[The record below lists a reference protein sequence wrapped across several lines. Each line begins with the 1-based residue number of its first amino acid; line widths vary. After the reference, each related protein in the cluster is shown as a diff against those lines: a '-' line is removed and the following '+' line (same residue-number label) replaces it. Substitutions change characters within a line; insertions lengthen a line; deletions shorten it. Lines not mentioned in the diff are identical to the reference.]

1 MLTIKN
7 RGKRATALFL
17 SAALALSVNASL
29 TRAAVSPGTP
39 SGASPAR
46 AAGASQDGAR
56 RGNANYVSN
65 QGALLDD
72 AFVALPLS
80 AVKAS
85 GWLENQL
92 LLQKNGL
99 TGHMYLFNDYSDARS
114 MWLGAASGEAWERGP
129 YYMRGLVA
137 LAFSLED
144 PDLIAQAMKWINAVL
159 GSQRADGSFGPVA
172 VGDWW
177 PEMPVLMAL
186 RDYYEYTDYKGQPDG
201 RVMPFMEKYFRFEQA
216 QLPAHHL
223 TNWADERGG
232 DNIDS
237 VYWLYDR
244 LYDPANPGNTDWL
257 LDLGNTLKSQ
267 TSDWLTRYTNTTVRQ
282 HVVNTSQGLKMPTV
296 YYQYDGGAAYKAAAA
311 NGILNWSLDHGRIDG
326 LPNSDESA
334 RDNRSTRG
342 TETCGIVENMLS
354 MEINERIL
362 GEAWMGD
369 YIERLAYNALPAAIT
384 PDSTGHTY
392 FVLQNQV
399 LATLGNHEFVNDHGD
414 SSAFGAPNGYD
425 CCFANFHMGWPKFVQ
440 TMWMA
445 TRADG
450 LAVTAYGPN
459 SVNAKVAGGKTAKFD
474 EQTDYPFKDTV
485 RLTYGGDDASFEL
498 KLRVPAWAQ
507 DPVITVNGRAMEGVA
522 AGDYYTVNRAWQY
535 GDIVNL
541 TFPSEIRASTWYN
554 NSVGI
559 EKGALIFGLKLDEQW
574 RRLDGTDGN
583 ELREEKVNRQPD
595 YPTRE
600 VLAAG
605 KWNYGLVIDYNN
617 PAAGFQV
624 QEADAVGLQP
634 FSQAGAPITLKA
646 VGQVI
651 PNWKLDGNLAGP
663 QPVITP
669 YDASKTE
676 PIELIP
682 YGSERLR
689 ISEFPRIGNPA
700 DTVTRSDG
708 RAIKFNG
715 ADYTEFKNVVVPD
728 AGDYTLKITGSG
740 SGSVIVNAKY
750 TQAVSLDAG
759 PAQITGLK
767 SKTSG
772 SFQFNSANYNNLRFT
787 PGLSVSSIEV
797 TPVSPAVSDLI
808 VSAATRA
815 ETSVRFVTNLSDQA
829 QPLTVVYGT
838 QSGAYAVETSG
849 FKSDTAIIT
858 GLDPDKTYY
867 AKVRTVINGVQ
878 KESKEYVFP
887 PATGGELL
895 PDPNAAPANYAG
907 FGSLS
912 AMQGDWTLYDPNG
925 SISFTSDTPPA
936 MRFNR
941 NTDMKAVLTGQGSA
955 VWSDYVAEATLSV
968 DDVARNNCGMMF
980 RVTGP
985 GTGPDGYRG
994 YFAGIGRVAG
1004 SVNGPGVIIGYAD
1017 GSWHELKTIPW
1028 TISPGTRYAL
1038 KVVAYGERFA
1048 VYVDGALVTTFGDS
1062 RYGGGTIGLRAYDEA
1077 FTAYDAT
1084 VRPVTADDLKVFAV
1098 TGGGLTPN
1106 PAPDAVYSG
1115 FGSVSDYNAAWRGY
1129 GNTGSIAVVDN
1140 GGAAQVNFGVN
1151 TDVKTVLTASPQ
1163 TSTDPLTWTDFVAEA
1178 KLSVDLANN
1187 NNCGLML
1194 RSTNIGAGPDNY
1206 TGYFAGIGRVSDVGG
1221 TGVII
1226 GRADGAW
1233 HTVKTVPWDIKAGQ
1247 VYTLKTVTY
1256 GSRLAV
1262 FVDGALAAVVD
1273 GVMYPAGTIG
1283 LRSYNEAFKVYGVSV
1298 RNVTADD
1305 LAAFDYPVSPSFSDD
1320 FSDAAASAGRWT
1332 PYGNTA
1338 QITFSGGAIAFGSD
1352 TNVKAVAGQ
1361 TAWNN
1366 YVYEADVRRT
1376 GGGATSDAG
1385 LMLRVTSPGSG
1396 SDGYHGYYFGVTNTN
1411 YVVGWADGGWHQI
1424 VNSPSAAVKPQ
1435 NQYNHLKAVAN
1446 GSELY
1451 FYVNGAL
1458 VYSMTDTRYAAGQI
1472 GLRSYNMSFTADNV
1486 TVRAVSQEDLREI
1499 AAPPSVAITV
1509 SAASSGDIIQIKYPK
1524 TQNAL
1529 TYKIAYG
1536 TEPGVYTR
1544 EIADAQI
1551 NPYASG
1557 SITAGKT
1564 AFEAPASGTYYVRFY
1579 GLNGSNIVA
1588 VSNELA
1594 VTTGYEESTAYD
1606 RGKLAGALS
1615 AAESLDTSAFTR
1627 TSADRFA
1634 LALALAKATAAD
1646 SAAGEMDL
1654 GLARQLLMSAAK
1666 GDSIDLSY
1674 GAFRAYADIPQGAG
1688 DAAAPEYTVVN
1699 TGGGAD
1705 AKILFILAVYD
1716 GAGRVTAVYS
1726 EPGAAP
1732 AGGAVSAQLSGA
1744 VPAGGSAKAFIWDG
1758 ATLAPL
1764 CAPAEASYTK

>member
-1 MLTIKN
+1 LRIKN
-7 RGKRATALFL
+7 KGKKAAALTL
-17 SAALALSVNASL
+17 SAALALSANVSL
-29 TRAAVSPGTP
+29 TRAAAPP
-39 SGASPAR
+39 
-46 AAGASQDGAR
+46 
-56 RGNANYVSN
+56 RGNTNYVNN

-72 AFVALPLS
+72 AFAELPLS

-99 TGHMYLFNDYSDARS
+99 SGHMYLFGDYSDTGS
-114 MWLGAASGEAWERGP
+114 MWLGAPSGEAWERGP

-144 PDLIAQAMKWINAVL
+144 PGLEAQAMKWINAVL
-159 GSQRADGSFGPVA
+159 NSQKADGSFGPVA

-186 RDYYEYTDYKGQPDG
+186 RDYYEYTDYKGAPDG
-201 RVMPFMEKYFRFEQA
+201 RILPFMENYFRFQQA

-223 TNWADERGG
+223 NNWADERGG

-244 LYDPANPGNTDWL
+244 LYDSANPGAADWL

-267 TSDWLTRYTNTTVRQ
+267 TADWLTRYTGTTVRQ
-282 HVVNTSQGLKMPTV
+282 HVVNTSQGLKMPAV
-296 YYQYDGGAAYKAAAA
+296 YYQYDGGEAYKQAAA
-311 NGILNWSLDHGRIDG
+311 NGIFNWSLDHGRIDG
-326 LPNSDESA
+326 LPNSDEGA
-334 RDNRSTRG
+334 RDNLSTRG

-354 MEINERIL
+354 METNERIL

-369 YIERLAYNALPAAIT
+369 YIERVAYNALPAAIT

-399 LATLGNHEFVNDHGD
+399 LATLGNHEFLNDHGD

-445 TRADG
+445 TRNDG

-459 SVNAKVAGGKTAKFD
+459 SVTAKVAGGKTAKFD

-485 RLTYGGDDASFEL
+485 KLIYGGDAASFEL
-498 KLRVPAWAQ
+498 KLRVPAWARG
-507 DPVITVNGRAMEGVA
+507 PVITVNGLAMDGVA

-535 GDIVNL
+535 GDIVTL
-541 TFPSEIRASTWYN
+541 TFPSEIKATTWYN

-559 EKGALIFGLKLDEQW
+559 EKGALIFGLKIDEQW
-574 RRLDGTDGN
+574 RRLDGADGN
-583 ELREEKVNRQPD
+583 DLREEKVNRQPD

-600 VLAAG
+600 VFAAG
-605 KWNYGLVIDYNN
+605 RWNYGLVIDYNN

-624 QEADAVGLQP
+624 QEADKVGLQP
-634 FSQAGAPITLKA
+634 FSQDGAPITLKA

-669 YDASKTE
+669 YDNSMTE

-700 DTVTRSDG
+700 GTVVRNDG
-708 RAIKFNG
+708 RAITFNG

-728 AGDYTLKITGSG
+728 AGDYALNITGGG
-740 SGSVIVNAKY
+740 SGSVIINGKY
-750 TQAVSLDAG
+750 SEAVSLAG
-759 PAQITGLK
+759 GTAQITGLK

-772 SFQFNSANYNNLRFT
+772 SFQFNSANYNNVRFT

-797 TPVSPAVSDLI
+797 VPVSPAVGGLV
-808 VSAATRA
+808 VSAASRA
-815 ETSVRFVTNLSDQA
+815 KTSMRFVTNLSDQE
-829 QPLTVVYGT
+829 QPFTVVYGT
-838 QSGAYAVETSG
+838 QSGVYDKETSG
-849 FKSDTAIIT
+849 FKSGTAVIT

-867 AKVRTVINGVQ
+867 AKVKTIINGVPG
-878 KESKEYVFP
+878 ESKEYVFDP
-887 PATGGELL
+887 VSGELL
-895 PDPNAAPANYAG
+895 PNPNAAPANYAG
-907 FGSLS
+907 FGQLGDMRS
-912 AMQGDWTLYDPNG
+912 DWTLYDPNS

-955 VWSDYVAEATLSV
+955 NWSDYAAEATLSV
-968 DDVARNNCGMMF
+968 DDLARNNCGMMF
-980 RVTGP
+980 RVTSP
-985 GTGPDGYRG
+985 TTGPDGYHG

-1017 GSWHELKTIPW
+1017 GGWHELKTIPW
-1028 TISPGTRYAL
+1028 AITAGTRYNI
-1038 KVVAYGERFA
+1038 KVVAYGEKFA
-1048 VYVDGALVTTFGDS
+1048 VYVDNALVTTFDDT
-1062 RYGGGTIGLRAYDEA
+1062 RFGGGTIGLRAYDEA
-1077 FTAYDAT
+1077 FTAYNAA

-1098 TGGGLTPN
+1098 TSGGLTPN
-1106 PAPDAVYSG
+1106 PAPNAVYAG
-1115 FGSVSDYNAAWRGY
+1115 FGAVSDFNAAWRGY

-1163 TSTDPLTWTDFVAEA
+1163 TPTDPQTWTDFAAEV
-1178 KLSVDLANN
+1178 KMSVDLANN

-1194 RSTNIGAGPDNY
+1194 RSSNIGAGPDNY
-1206 TGYFAGIGRVSDVGG
+1206 TGYFAGIGKISEVNG

-1226 GRADGAW
+1226 GRADGSW
-1233 HTVKTVPWDIKAGQ
+1233 HTVKTVPWDIRAGQ
-1247 VYTLKTVTY
+1247 TYTLKAVTY

-1262 FVDGALAAVVD
+1262 FVDGVLAAVVD

-1283 LRSYNEAFKVYGVSV
+1283 LRSYNEAFKVYDVRV

-1305 LAAFDYPVSPSFSDD
+1305 LNAFDYPAAPSFSDD
-1320 FSDAAASAGRWT
+1320 FSDAAVSAGLWT

-1338 QITFSGGAIAFGSD
+1338 QITFSNGAIVFGSD

-1361 TAWNN
+1361 TAWGN
-1366 YVYEADVRRT
+1366 YVCEADIRRT
-1376 GGGATSDAG
+1376 GGSASGDAG
-1385 LMLRVTSPGSG
+1385 IMFRVTSPGSG

-1424 VNSPSAAVKPQ
+1424 ANAPSGAVKPQ
-1435 NQYNHLKAVAN
+1435 NQYNHLKVVAN
-1446 GSELY
+1446 GSDLY
-1451 FYVNGAL
+1451 YYVNGAL
-1458 VYSMTDTRYAAGQI
+1458 VYSMTDTRFAAGQI
-1472 GLRSYNMSFTADNV
+1472 GLRSYNMAFSADNV
-1486 TVRAVSQEDLREI
+1486 TVRAISQEDLIEI
-1499 AAPPSVAITV
+1499 AAPPIVGITI
-1509 SAASSGDIIQIKYPK
+1509 SAASSGNIIQIKYPR
-1524 TQNAL
+1524 TQNAV
-1529 TYKIAYG
+1529 TYKAVYG
-1536 TEPGVYTR
+1536 TQPGVYTN
-1544 EIADAQI
+1544 EFADAQI

-1557 SITAGKT
+1557 SITSGKY
-1564 AFEAPASGTYYVRFY
+1564 AFAVPSAGTYYVRLY
-1579 GLNGSNIVA
+1579 GLNGSNIAA

-1606 RGKLAGALS
+1606 RGKLADALT
-1615 AAESLDTSAFTR
+1615 AAQSLDTSAFTR
-1627 TSADRFA
+1627 TSKDRLN
-1634 LALALAKATAAD
+1634 LAIQLANAKAAD
-1646 SAAGEMDL
+1646 PSAGEMDL
-1654 GLARQLLMSAAK
+1654 GLARQLLMSAAE
-1666 GDSIDLSY
+1666 GDSLDLSY

-1688 DAAAPEYTVVN
+1688 NAAVPEYTVVN
-1699 TGGGAD
+1699 TAGDKD
-1705 AKILFILAVYD
+1705 ANVLFILAVYD
-1716 GAGRVTAVYS
+1716 GAGRMAAVYS
-1726 EPGAAP
+1726 EPGTAP
-1732 AGGAVSAQLSGA
+1732 AGGAVSASLSGA
-1744 VPAGGSAKAFIWDG
+1744 IPVGGSAKAFIWDG
-1758 ATLAPL
+1758 ASLAPL
-1764 CAPAEASYTK
+1764 CAPAETAYSK